1 MKKTILFLFLFL
13 TIGFSIS
20 AQNLTLSKNSAAVLN
35 GDTITVTGAATNLLQ
50 CFVDVANNSATAMSV
65 KCRRSELV
73 LVPGSTNSICW
84 GGQCWPD
91 NVSQTADPTIIPA
104 NDTTS
109 EFSGDYSPHGFEG
122 TSIIK
127 YKFFNMNNVADTVC
141 LFAKFV
147 ATAVGVNESADN
159 LSISPAFP
167 NPSDK
172 AAFINYRLSESDNNA
187 KIIVTDMVGNEV
199 KRIAAEGKDGKVR
212 IDTYDMS
219 EGIYFYS
226 FVLNNKVY
234 YTKKLVVVHR

>member
-1 MKKTILFLFLFL
+1 MKKTILFLFLL
-13 TIGFSIS
+13 TTIGFSVS
-20 AQNLTLSKNSAAVLN
+20 AQSLTLSKNSAAVLN
-35 GDTITVTGAATNLLQ
+35 GDTITVNGAATNVLQ
-50 CFVDVANNSATAMSV
+50 CFVDVTNNSATEISV
-65 KCRRSELV
+65 KCRRTETSI
-73 LVPGSTNSICW
+73 VPGSTNSICW
-84 GGQCWPD
+84 GGQCWPETT
-91 NVSQTADPTIIPA
+91 SQTPDPTIIPA
-104 NDTTS
+104 GDTTS

-122 TSIIK
+122 ISIIK
-127 YKFFNMNNVADTVC
+127 YKFFDMNNVSDTVC

-147 ATAVGVNESADN
+147 ATAVGVNESADY

-172 AAFINYRLSESDNNA
+172 AAFINYKLSENDNNA

-199 KRIAAEGKDGKVR
+199 KRISVDGKDGKAR

-226 FVLNNKVY
+226 FVFNNKVQ

>member
-1 MKKTILFLFLFL
+1 MKKTILPLFLFL

-35 GDTITVTGAATNLLQ
+35 GDTITINGAAMNVLQ
-50 CFVDVANNSATAMSV
+50 CLVDVSNNTAAEMSV
-65 KCRRSELV
+65 KCRRSELSMI
-73 LVPGSTNSICW
+73 PGSTNSICW
-84 GGQCWPD
+84 GGQCWPE
-91 NVSQTADPTIIPA
+91 NISQTPDPTIIPA

-109 EFSGDYSPHGFEG
+109 EFSGDYNPHGFEG
-122 TSIIK
+122 ISIIK
-127 YKFFNMNNVADTVC
+127 YRFFNMNNLNDSVI

-147 ATAVGVNESADN
+147 ATAVGVNESSDY

-172 AAFINYRLSESDNNA
+172 AAYINYKLSVSDNNA
-187 KIIVTDMVGNEV
+187 RIIVTDMVGNEV
-199 KRIAAEGKDGKVR
+199 KRIAAEGKDGKAR

-226 FVLNNKVY
+226 FILNNKVY